1 MTRLDRRQCGP
12 CNACC
17 VDLEIAAPELK
28 KKARVPCP
36 HLSGPQHNKGCSI
49 YETRPGVC
57 RQFLCGWRLFEDMD
71 DSWRPDRS
79 GVLAMRKAPEEVPAA
94 WKSAPYGV
102 HMVILGG
109 EAAVLRPAFLAY
121 VARLMARGVPVFLSA
136 ASPHILLND
145 HVEADSDPAHL
156 KARVAELYALL
167 HASRFGQ
174 SLLKRIGFLYR
185 LQIDR
190 QRQKFLR
197 KSIG

>member
-1 MTRLDRRQCGP
+1 MTRLDRRRCGP
-12 CNACC
+12 CNSCC
-17 VDLEIAAPELK
+17 VDLEIATPELK

-36 HLSGPQHNKGCSI
+36 HLKGTGCGI

-79 GVLAMRKAPEEVPAA
+79 GVLVLRKAPGEVPAA
-94 WKSAPYGV
+94 WKAAPYGV

-109 EAAVLRPAFLAY
+109 EAAVLRPAFLGY

-136 ASPHILLND
+136 ASPHILLNE
-145 HVEADSDPAHL
+145 HVEADSPDL
-156 KARVAELYALL
+156 KARLAELYALL
-167 HASRFGQ
+167 HASRFERG
-174 SLLKRIGFLYR
+174 LLKRIGFLYR

-197 KSIG
+197 KSTG